1 MSETKASGPSIGIDL
16 GTTYSCVGTFK
27 NGTVEIIA
35 NDQGNRTTPSYV
47 AFTDSERL
55 IGDAAKNQAAMNP
68 ANTIFDAK
76 RLIGRRFSDKTVQA
90 DMKLWPFKVIQTA
103 GDKPAIKVMFKSEEK
118 TFYPEEI
125 SSMVLIKMKETAEA
139 YLGEIVKN
147 AVVTVPAYFNDSQRQ
162 ATKDAGTIAGLNV
175 LRIINEPTAAAIA
188 YGLGDKD
195 NMKGERNVLIFD
207 LGGGTF
213 DVSLLTLE
221 DGVFEVKATAGDTHL
236 GGEDFDQTMVQ
247 HFVEEFKRKYK
258 KDMSSNPR
266 ALRRLRTACERAKRA
281 LSSSAQATV
290 EIDSLFEGIDFNST
304 ITRARFEDL
313 CAHYFRSCLE
323 PVEKVLK
330 DAKLSKD
337 QIHEVVLVGGST
349 RIPKVQQ
356 LVKDF
361 FNGKEPC
368 KSINPDEAVAYGAAV
383 QAAILRGDKS
393 EMTKNLLLIDVTPL
407 SLGIETAGG
416 VMTKLIN
423 RNTSIPCSKSQI
435 FSTYADN
442 QPGVLIQVYEGER
455 AMTKDNNR
463 LGKFE
468 LTGIPP
474 APRGVPQIEVTF
486 DLDANGILNVSAV
499 DKASGNRQAITI
511 TNDKGRLSKEE
522 IDRMVS
528 DAAKYAAEDER
539 QQKRVAAKNALEGY
553 TYTLRN
559 TLSDPKMKDK
569 ITDSDKKSLE
579 KAIADTIKWMDSNE
593 AAEKEEFDHKLEELQ
608 GVATPIMTKL
618 YQGAGGAPG
627 GMPDFGG
634 MGGGA
639 PGGGDD
645 DDAPR
650 AKPSKGP
657 TVEEL
662 D

>member
-1 MSETKASGPSIGIDL
+1 MASESNKKAAGPSIGIDL

-47 AFTDSERL
+47 AFTDTERL

-68 ANTIFDAK
+68 ANTVFDAK
-76 RLIGRRFSDKTVQA
+76 RLIGRRFSDKIVQN
-90 DMKLWPFKVIQTA
+90 DMKLWPFKVIA
-103 GDKPAIKVMFKSEEK
+103 GQADKPFIQVQFKGETK
-118 TFYPEEI
+118 TFAPEEV
-125 SSMVLIKMKETAEA
+125 SSMVLTKMKETAEA
-139 YLGEIVKN
+139 YLGETVKN

-162 ATKDAGTIAGLNV
+162 ATKDAGVIAGLNV

-236 GGEDFDQTMVQ
+236 GGEDFDQLMVQ
-247 HFVEEFKRKYK
+247 HFCDEFKRKYK
-258 KDMSSNPR
+258 KDMSGNPR

-281 LSSSAQATV
+281 LSSSTQATV
-290 EIDSLFEGIDFNST
+290 EIDSLFEGVDFNST
-304 ITRARFEDL
+304 ITRARFEYL
-313 CAHYFRSCLE
+313 CAHYFRACIE

-330 DAKLSKD
+330 DSKLSKE

-383 QAAILRGDKS
+383 QAAILCGDKS

-442 QPGVLIQVYEGER
+442 QPGVLIQVFEGER

-499 DKASGNRQAITI
+499 DKSSGNKQQITI

-522 IDRMVS
+522 IDRMVN
-528 DAAKYAAEDER
+528 DAAKYAAEDDR
-539 QQKRVAAKNALEGY
+539 QSKRIASKNSLESY
-553 TYTLRN
+553 SYTLRN
-559 TLSDPKMKDK
+559 TINDPKLKDK
-569 ITDSDKKSLE
+569 IPADDRASLE
-579 KAIADTIKWMDSNE
+579 KAINDTVKWMDSNE
-593 AAEKEEFDHKLEELQ
+593 AAEKEEYDHKLEELTA
-608 GVATPIMTKL
+608 VANPIMTKL
-618 YQGAGGAPG
+618 HGGAGGMPG

-634 MGGGA
+634 MGGDNDSAPPKGGA
-639 PGGGDD
+639 
-645 DDAPR
+645 
-650 AKPSKGP
+650 GP

>member
-1 MSETKASGPSIGIDL
+1 MSEKKASGVSIGIDL

-68 ANTIFDAK
+68 ANTVFDAK
-76 RLIGRRFSDKTVQA
+76 RLIGRRFGDKTVQA
-90 DMKLWPFKVIQTA
+90 DMKLWPFTVVQGA
-103 GDKPAIKVMFKSEEK
+103 AEKPMIKVQFKGEEK
-118 TFYPEEI
+118 TFAPEEI
-125 SSMVLIKMKETAEA
+125 SSMVLTKMKETAEA
-139 YLGEIVKN
+139 YLGETVKN

-221 DGVFEVKATAGDTHL
+221 DGVFEAKATAGDTHL

-258 KDMSSNPR
+258 KDMSKNPR
-266 ALRRLRTACERAKRA
+266 ALRRLRTTCERAKRA
-281 LSSSAQATV
+281 LSSSTQATV
-290 EIDSLFEGIDFNST
+290 EIDSLFEGVDFNST

-330 DAKLSKD
+330 DSKLSKE

-383 QAAILRGDKS
+383 QAAILCGDKS

-499 DKASGNRQAITI
+499 DKASGNKQAITI

-522 IDRMVS
+522 VDRMVS
-528 DAAKYAAEDER
+528 DAAKYSAEDER
-539 QQKRVAAKNALEGY
+539 QQKRVASKNGLESY

-559 TLSDPKMKDK
+559 TLQDPKMKDK
-569 ITDSDKKSLE
+569 LDDSDKKTLE
-579 KAIADTIKWMDSNE
+579 KAIADTVKWMDSNE
-593 AAEKEEFDHKLEELQ
+593 AAEKEEYDHKLEELQ
-608 GVATPIMTKL
+608 GVANPIMTKL

-634 MGGGA
+634 AGMGGGM
-639 PGGGDD
+639 D
-645 DDAPR
+645 DDADAPP
-650 AKPSKGP
+650 KKGGKGP